1 MMKSENKILIYSMI
15 NNLIISLIKIITG
28 FILKLNSLLADGLQT
43 FSDFV
48 TDIVSMVA
56 SKVGT
61 KKPTKYHPFGFGRV
75 EYLSNLFIG
84 ILLFALSIFIVIHSL
99 SGDGK
104 IPPVW
109 LLFLTAF
116 LFILKLVAII
126 IMERAVKKINSQ
138 ILITSIEE
146 SKTDLYATIGV
157 FIIIVLMQFSESVPI
172 LKYSDMIGTIIV
184 ALIIMK
190 TALKIILQ
198 NAQSIIGETTD
209 NKELQEKVKELIYE
223 FDGVKDDKQEFMKY
237 GSYYKLHLTLE
248 LDENLTLKK
257 IVRLEKRI
265 KNTIVRH
272 RSLKIKYVSIYITN
286 KI

>member
-1 MMKSENKILIYSMI
+1 MKTERKILIYSMI
-15 NNLIISLIKIITG
+15 NNFIICLIKISSG
-28 FILKLNSLLADGLQT
+28 FILKLNSLLADGIQT

-48 TDIVSMVA
+48 TDIVSIVA

-84 ILLFALSIFIVIHSL
+84 ILLFALSIFIGIHAFN
-99 SGDGK
+99 GDGK

-126 IMERAVKKINSQ
+126 IMEKEVKKINSQ
-138 ILITSIEE
+138 ILITSIKE
-146 SKTDLYATIGV
+146 SKTDLYATAGV
-157 FIIIVLMQFSESVPI
+157 FIIIVLMQFSKVVPI
-172 LKYSDMIGTIIV
+172 FKYSDMIGTIIV

-190 TALKIILQ
+190 TALKIILE

-209 NKELQEKVKELIYE
+209 NKELQGKVKELIYE

-257 IVRLEKRI
+257 IVKLEKNI

-272 RSLKIKYVSIYITN
+272 RSLKIKYVSI
-286 KI
+286 